1 MTNVPLTI
9 GQPSPDFTLP
19 CDGGV
24 AITLSALQPQAV
36 VVFFYGQDGTPSCTN
51 EVMEF
56 NALLPQFTAAG
67 VTLIGI
73 SKDKVTAHDKFKAK
87 MGIGFALGSDH
98 GGQMMESWGAFGDK
112 IFFGKPVVGVLRSTV
127 LIDRA
132 GKIVQVWKVDKV
144 KGHAAQVL
152 AAVQAL

>member
-1 MTNVPLTI
+1 MTFVPLTI
-9 GQPSPDFTLP
+9 GQLAPDFTLP
-19 CDGGV
+19 CDGGTTV
-24 AITLSALQPQAV
+24 TLSTLQPFAV
-36 VVFFYGQDGTPSCTN
+36 VLFFYGQDGTPSCTN

-56 NALLPQFTAAG
+56 NALLPRFTAAG
-67 VTLIGI
+67 VTVIGI
-73 SKDKVTAHDKFKAK
+73 SKDKVTAHDKFKAR

-98 GGQMMESWGAFGDK
+98 GGQMMQAWSAFGDK

-132 GKIVQVWKVDKV
+132 AKIVQVWKVDKV

-152 AAVQAL
+152 AAAQAL

>member
-1 MTNVPLTI
+1 MTFAPLAP
-9 GQPSPDFTLP
+9 GQPAPDFTLP

-24 AITLSALQPQAV
+24 AVTLSALQSHAV

-67 VTLIGI
+67 VKVIGI
-73 SKDKVTAHDKFKAK
+73 SKDKVTVHDKFKAK

-98 GGQMMESWGAFGDK
+98 GGQMMEAWGAFGDK

-127 LIDRA
+127 LIDSA

-144 KGHAAQVL
+144 KGHAALVL
-152 AAVQAL
+152 AAAQAL